1 MFFFRRGR
9 TIAVLNAVDNFLNK
23 LGKTINETKK
33 EQGGSFVVVV
43 FVFVFVLFL
52 GRLGQGCSF
61 SGKGEQQLS

>member
-43 FVFVFVLFL
+43 FVFVLFL